1 MLSPVDQCV
10 GLCVQCGHNCVMV
23 MMMAGPGTELAS
35 FLSLQELYTSVQSE
49 DQPISMTLGSALHQ
63 RLCQQDLFR
72 RGPMTDCDVAGV
84 FGQNG
89 AIQAGAGG
97 REKLVEEWVRERE
110 RRVRQRRDR
119 AERSKAR
126 QTEICVLTLENKS
139 LV

>member
-1 MLSPVDQCV
+1 
-10 GLCVQCGHNCVMV
+10 
-23 MMMAGPGTELAS
+23 
-35 FLSLQELYTSVQSE
+35 
-49 DQPISMTLGSALHQ
+49 
-63 RLCQQDLFR
+63 
-72 RGPMTDCDVAGV
+72 MTDCDVAGV

-126 QTEICVLTLENKS
+126 QTEGVEELAKLSLTAMGPLDNPGILSEINLS
-139 LV
+139 SWSC